1 MEDKIV
7 INELLQDEE
16 KPSSDNTVSFFFF
29 IYICDVSYCLFSC
42 KLLKTV
48 VAIMH
53 NTLKILILQ
62 KKFKKND

>member
-29 IYICDVSYCLFSC
+29 FIYIYVMF
-42 KLLKTV
+42 
-48 VAIMH
+48 
-53 NTLKILILQ
+53 LIAYFLAS
-62 KKFKKND
+62 F